1 MNSLSSENKK
11 FSDVLA
17 RLVGCVLRS
26 ALCEELDLAK
36 STLELYARVFEE
48 PQEYI
53 DDYELILE
61 DLKMREFGEEEREA
75 IASFLRKIMEELS

>member
-36 STLELYARVFEE
+36 STLELYVRVFEE

-61 DLKMREFGEEEREA
+61 DLKMRDFGEEEREA
-75 IASFLRKIMEELS
+75 IASFLRKIMEELP

>member
-53 DDYELILE
+53 DDYELILKE
-61 DLKMREFGEEEREA
+61 DLKVDLSEEERRKL
-75 IASFLRKIMEELS
+75 ASFLRKIAEELP